1 MVNNPDMA
9 KKLAFIIFPVCFL
22 TVFLGANL
30 PEIRTA
36 SLRPRPEPAFKSLVE
51 SSRSYSKGVL
61 TDIGF
66 RRNCLD
72 YIPEEE
78 YPSFE
83 PEAPKYNPKRIEV
96 HIVARPPPHIS

>member
-22 TVFLGANL
+22 TAFLGANL
-30 PEIRTA
+30 PEIKIV
-36 SLRPRPEPAFKSLVE
+36 SLRPRTAPVFKSLVE

-66 RRNCLD
+66 RRNSLD

-83 PEAPKYNPKRIEV
+83 PEAPRYNPERIGV
-96 HIVARPPPHIS
+96 NIVERPPPYVS